1 VTDGSRSLLTFVDSP
16 VMVGDRDGRAA
27 YVNPAFETSFSVRLE
42 SIVGQPLATLFEGG
56 AREAVLRSVAE
67 ACDDAKT
74 VRVRIRHGG
83 TAFMVIV
90 SPITAEGAAVGVV
103 LLLVESA
110 ATDERF
116 LALYR
121 EISEPLDG
129 LTRLLDEMLEQTGGR
144 RSERYRT
151 LVEEGIRALS
161 RVRKWA
167 EELQRLHSGR
177 SASRPAPSRFDAV
190 AVLRNV
196 AERVKSDLAG
206 KGVHLELLVPARL
219 PEVAGDAGRLE
230 LALTH
235 LLRHRLGRVP
245 EGSAITVAARTAG
258 RGGSASLVI
267 SVVDMGEPG
276 ARPAPGHD
284 APDASEPPI
293 VEELLAEFGA
303 EARTTDAP
311 TGGRTTAIRLAVA

>member
-1 VTDGSRSLLTFVDSP
+1 VTEGSRSLLTFIDTP

-27 YVNPAFETSFSVRLE
+27 YVNPAFEASFSVRLE
-42 SIVGQPLATLFEGG
+42 GIVGQPLATLFDGG
-56 AREAVLRSVAE
+56 ARESVLCSVAE
-67 ACDDAKT
+67 ACDHAET
-74 VRVRIRHGG
+74 VRFRIRHGG
-83 TAFMVIV
+83 TGFGVIA
-90 SPITAEGAAVGVV
+90 SPITADGAAVGVV
-103 LLLVESA
+103 LVLVEST

-121 EISEPLDG
+121 EISEPLGG

-144 RSERYRT
+144 RSEHYRT
-151 LVEEGIRALS
+151 QIEEGIRALS
-161 RVRKWA
+161 RVRKWT
-167 EELQRLHSGR
+167 EELHRLHSGQAASR
-177 SASRPAPSRFDAV
+177 SAASRFDAV
-190 AVLRNV
+190 AILRNV
-196 AERVKSDLAG
+196 AERVKSDFADR
-206 KGVHLELLVPARL
+206 GVHLELLVPARL
-219 PEVAGDAGRLE
+219 PEVEGDAGRLE

-235 LLRHRLGRVP
+235 LLRDRLERVA
-245 EGSAITVAARTAG
+245 EGSTITLAARTAG

-276 ARPAPGHD
+276 ARPSPALEVGDPPG
-284 APDASEPPI
+284 PPI